1 MKKTELKKVISFDIE
16 ETCTVGELNDVKKA
30 FRAFKTGVIN
40 DIITTCTCYMEER
53 VNERGMYIDDYTDAD
68 ITAFSSEDYV
78 IMICAY
84 ARTLEGTYMRVHYHR
99 VYGYF
104 SFRFKD
110 GNIILSEATP
120 IIDVPNIDAR

>member
-1 MKKTELKKVISFDIE
+1 
-16 ETCTVGELNDVKKA
+16 
-30 FRAFKTGVIN
+30 
-40 DIITTCTCYMEER
+40 MEER
-53 VNERGMYIDDYTDAD
+53 VNGREMYIDDYTDAE
-68 ITAFSSEDYV
+68 ISAFSSEDYV

-110 GNIILSEATP
+110 DEITLSEATP
-120 IIDVPNIDAR
+120 IIDVPDIDA

>member
-1 MKKTELKKVISFDIE
+1 MEKTELKKVIKLAIE
-16 ETCTVGELNDVKKA
+16 DTCTIGELKDIKKA
-30 FRAFKTGVIN
+30 FREFKSGDIN
-40 DIITTCTCYMEER
+40 DIIADCTCYMEER
-53 VNERGMYIDDYTDAD
+53 VNDREMYIDDYTNAE

-110 GNIILSEATP
+110 GDIILSEATP
-120 IIDVPNIDAR
+120 IIDVPDVDA